1 MKKLLYFLPAV
12 VVIALAI
19 LIYSPVR
26 ATTPGTPSRSDM
38 PGIYNTTSTD
48 LNLRDGYG
56 SALAVNQYGQLKVS
70 TSSSFTVASITAT
83 TGTFSNLTVTVL
95 VSSTGSIT
103 IHGTDATNPFV
114 ITSSTGNP
122 MLTVL
127 SNGFVGI
134 NTTTPISYLTIQGS
148 GVTSSTASFGVYNA
162 SSSLGLRILDD
173 GSMVV
178 DSGSVYHD
186 GTGKVTYINSLE
198 TGNFSFPDDAG
209 LVAWADLIN
218 SSSAAN
224 TALGYSANLNG
235 VGVGGPL
242 TYSSGVGTS
251 YNNMWMWGDLN
262 AATSTVLAVS
272 STLRTYYFPA
282 VTSTYTFLQKI
293 VYITTSTPINHGAWS
308 SLVEVTVTSTG
319 AYVTGQVSTLINN
332 TSSTI
337 GYSYTQSGNTVILQ
351 GIAPAGQPV
360 NWNIEPPQI
369 LGVNQ
374 L

>member
-1 MKKLLYFLPAV
+1 
-12 VVIALAI
+12 
-19 LIYSPVR
+19 
-26 ATTPGTPSRSDM
+26 
-38 PGIYNTTSTD
+38 
-48 LNLRDGYG
+48 
-56 SALAVNQYGQLKVS
+56 
-70 TSSSFTVASITAT
+70 
-83 TGTFSNLTVTVL
+83 
-95 VSSTGSIT
+95 
-103 IHGTDATNPFV
+103 
-114 ITSSTGNP
+114 
-122 MLTVL
+122 
-127 SNGFVGI
+127 
-134 NTTTPISYLTIQGS
+134 
-148 GVTSSTASFGVYNA
+148 
-162 SSSLGLRILDD
+162 
-173 GSMVV
+173 
-178 DSGSVYHD
+178 
-186 GTGKVTYINSLE
+186 
-198 TGNFSFPDDAG
+198 
-209 LVAWADLIN
+209 
-218 SSSAAN
+218 
-224 TALGYSANLNG
+224 
-235 VGVGGPL
+235 
-242 TYSSGVGTS
+242 
-251 YNNMWMWGDLN
+251 MWMWGDLN